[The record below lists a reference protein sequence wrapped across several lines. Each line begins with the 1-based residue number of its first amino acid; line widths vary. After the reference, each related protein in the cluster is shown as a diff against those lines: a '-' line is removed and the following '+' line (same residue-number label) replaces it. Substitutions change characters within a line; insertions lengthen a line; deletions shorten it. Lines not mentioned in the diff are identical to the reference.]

1 MRGQRDDPQK
11 STVLM
16 KLLFLPLNSQ
26 QRKSIFAANR
36 ELLMPDL
43 KIFVSEEKERGKG
56 PLGQMVSS
64 LHGKENS

>member
-1 MRGQRDDPQK
+1 MR
-11 STVLM
+11 
-16 KLLFLPLNSQ
+16 LLFLPLNSQ

-64 LHGKENS
+64 LRGKENS